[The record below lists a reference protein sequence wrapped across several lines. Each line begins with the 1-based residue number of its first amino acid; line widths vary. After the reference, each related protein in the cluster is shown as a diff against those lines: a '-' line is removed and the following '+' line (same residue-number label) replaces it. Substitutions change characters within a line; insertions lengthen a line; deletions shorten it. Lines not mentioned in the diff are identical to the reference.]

1 MKIHKTW
8 LLGLA
13 ALMCCFSGSA
23 WSQPLTIANF
33 GGANGRAQDVAF
45 IKPFALQQKAEAT
58 GIEYTG
64 DLAPIRSMV
73 QDKKIIWDVVEVEST
88 DLKTGCESGLFER
101 FDRSTLPHA
110 SLLLPGAIQDCG
122 VGAFVWSTILAFDT
136 SRFKE
141 APRSWADFWDV
152 QRFPGKRGLRKGAR
166 YNLEIALMADGVNRR
181 DVYTVLATEQG
192 LTRALNKL
200 EQLKPSIV
208 WWESGSQPPQRLAS
222 GEVSMSTAFN
232 GRIAAAVKDGA
243 TQLGI
248 VWTDAI
254 YELDYWAIV
263 KGTTKLKQAQNF
275 VYYATSEE
283 PQLAF
288 SREIPYGPTHMGA
301 IMRYDSSRSRTTA
314 SAQPLQTHLVDLSMA
329 SSDLPSAP
337 GNLRRSLPFDA
348 NFWLLQGNNIDK
360 KFAQRMK

>member
-1 MKIHKTW
+1 MTTGKLW
-8 LLGLA
+8 LKLWLLA
-13 ALMCCFSGSA
+13 ALASFMSCPARG
-23 WSQPLTIANF
+23 QTLTVANF

-45 IKPFALQQKAEAT
+45 LKPFSREQKT
-58 GIEYTG
+58 DVVGVEYTG
-64 DLAPIRSMV
+64 DLAPIRSMI
-73 QDKKIIWDVVEVEST
+73 QNKKITWDVVEVEST

-110 SLLLPGAIQDCG
+110 SFLLPGAVQDCG
-122 VGAFVWSTILAFDT
+122 IGAFVWSTIMAFDS

-141 APRSWADFWDV
+141 APRNWADFWDV

-181 DVYTVLATEQG
+181 EVYAALATEQG
-192 LTRALNKL
+192 LNRALNKL

-208 WWESGSQPPQRLAS
+208 WWESGAQPPQRLAS
-222 GEVSMSTAFN
+222 GEVSISTAFN
-232 GRIAAAVKDGA
+232 GRIAAAAKDGA

-263 KGTTKLKQAQNF
+263 KGTSKLKLAQTF
-275 VYYATSEE
+275 VNYATSEE

-301 IMRYDSSRSRTTA
+301 IMRYDSSRSRNA
-314 SAQPLQTHLVDLSMA
+314 AAVQTYLVDLSMA

-337 GNLRRSLPFDA
+337 GNFRRSLPFDA
-348 NFWLLQGNNIDK
+348 NFWLLQGNAIDK
-360 KFAQRMK
+360 RFAQRMK